1 LNLPCFILLGSI
13 YLYKWVAAEGD
24 VIRELIKQDRIK
36 EIIEMAVKYTII
48 LI

>member
-1 LNLPCFILLGSI
+1 
-13 YLYKWVAAEGD
+13 